1 MAEDMK
7 RTKPVNNVSA
17 DQLQAMQ
24 ELIGWAR
31 AGMTRVLRGSQY
43 SGARDIYE
51 ALGYKKEVEF
61 EDFYTQYTRQ
71 DIAAAVINRPVSA
84 TWRGPVTVLESDD
97 DETTAL
103 EQAWLDLE
111 NELKLKEKFV
121 RLDKLAGLGRYA
133 VLFLGLN
140 DVKNST
146 ELTKPVTI
154 SNGLKLLYVRPLS
167 EANAS
172 IFSWENDPTNERYG
186 FPKMYKLRISSPG
199 TKDVRELQVH
209 YSRILHVAEGLLEG
223 NLLGQSRLEPVFNRL
238 KDLEKLVGGSAEM
251 FWRGARPGYHGN
263 IDPEARMSEEDKDKL
278 RIQLDEYDH
287 NLRRF
292 LVGSGINIQELAS
305 QVVDPSN
312 HVDVQIQMISAAT
325 GIPKRILT
333 GSERG
338 ELASTQDKDNWLSFV
353 LSRRQEFV
361 EPTILR
367 PFIDLLIKYKV
378 LPEPAKDKSYCI
390 AWEDLWSVN
399 DKEKAE
405 VGKIRVDALKAYAS
419 DPGTMQML
427 PPDMFYKLI
436 MGLSEEE
443 IELINQYQDQMMKEA
458 EDLALSEEEEDELID
473 EENEEEEED
482 VDADE

>member
-7 RTKPVNNVSA
+7 RTKASMPN
-17 DQLQAMQ
+17 DQMQAMQ

-31 AGMTRVLRGSQY
+31 QGMSRVLRGSQY
-43 SGARDIYE
+43 GGARDLYE
-51 ALGYKKEVEF
+51 ALGYEKELTF
-61 EDFYTQYTRQ
+61 QHFYTQYMRQ
-71 DIAAAVINRPVSA
+71 DIAAAIINRPVTA
-84 TWRGPVTVLESDD
+84 TWRGPVQVLEADD
-97 DETTAL
+97 DETTPLEAAWEAL
-103 EQAWLDLE
+103 DDDLG
-111 NELKLKEKFV
+111 LKSKFV
-121 RLDKLAGLGRYA
+121 RLDKLAGLGKYA
-133 VLFLGLN
+133 VLFLGFS
-140 DVKNST
+140 DTKNVQGLENAVAVS
-146 ELTKPVTI
+146 K
-154 SNGLKLLYVRPLS
+154 GLKLLYVRPLS
-167 EANAS
+167 EANAT
-172 IFSWENDPTNERYG
+172 IHTWETDPTNERYG
-186 FPKMYKLRISSPG
+186 MPKLYKLRIASPG
-199 TKDVRELQVH
+199 TEDVRELKVH
-209 YSRILHVAEGLLEG
+209 QSRILHVAEGLLEG
-223 NLLGQSRLEPVFNRL
+223 NLFGQSRLEPVFNRL

-263 IDPEARMSEEDKDKL
+263 IDPNAQMSEVDKDKL

-292 LVGSGINIQELAS
+292 LVGSGINIQELTS
-305 QVVDPSN
+305 QVSDPQY

-338 ELASTQDKDNWLSFV
+338 ELASSQDRDNWLSFIV
-353 LSRRQEFV
+353 SRRQEFV

-367 PFIDLLIKYKV
+367 PFVNLMIKYKV
-378 LPEPAKDKSYCI
+378 LPAPLKGSYSI
-390 AWEDLWSVN
+390 AWEDLWAVN

-405 VGKIRVDALKAYAS
+405 IGRIRADALKLYAS
-419 DPGTMQML
+419 DLTTMQML

-436 MGLSEEE
+436 MGLSAEE

-458 EDLALSEEEEDELID
+458 EDLALSEEEEDELMD